1 MSAGYFET
9 MGIELIKGR
18 VFEPPDKPDTP
29 LVMVIDEALAQ
40 QHFSNE
46 DPSKRIAQST
56 SGTPSYEI
64 VGVVRHVEQYSLE
77 GQAQRTPQF
86 YLNFNQ
92 IPPERLPSFT
102 RRINVLTRTD
112 VDPAKSYFRQVRG
125 QISAL
130 NKDQAVFNVRT
141 MEEIVS
147 QNLAQRRFSMLL
159 LTVFAIV
166 ALLLASQVSG
176 MMSYAVAQR
185 TRNRIAHD
193 ARGAKRKCTQTGD
206 RSGDETRIVWCRF
219 RTGCFNRP
227 YSNDEEPAFG

>member
-46 DPSKRIAQST
+46 DPIGKRIAQST

-112 VDPAKSYFRQVRG
+112 VDPASLT
-125 QISAL
+125 SA
-130 NKDQAVFNVRT
+130 
-141 MEEIVS
+141 S
-147 QNLAQRRFSMLL
+147 
-159 LTVFAIV
+159 
-166 ALLLASQVSG
+166 
-176 MMSYAVAQR
+176 
-185 TRNRIAHD
+185 
-193 ARGAKRKCTQTGD
+193 ARAD
-206 RSGDETRIVWCRF
+206 
-219 RTGCFNRP
+219 
-227 YSNDEEPAFG
+227 FGVE